1 MPFPEHP
8 EYFFE
13 VVWDEKGVSRRTERA
28 WAASSCQYFSQV
40 EAMDP
45 KKPMDQLTSEFNPKV
60 NRAATTLQ
68 YGILIT
74 EEAIVDFTVAH
85 KLLTPADLEDREDPD
100 EPLDYVTCA
109 IPFIRYMRKE
119 TGAYLY
125 LRPAYSLVD
134 DLQVITLYDNY
145 SMEEE
150 VYEDAE
156 EKRVIEIVQKITGI
170 KERPRWYHDYS
181 CVYH

>member
-1 MPFPEHP
+1 MALPEHP

-13 VVWDEKGVSRRTERA
+13 VVWDENGVSHRTERA
-28 WAASSCQYFSQV
+28 WSAHREYFSQL
-40 EAMDP
+40 EAMNP
-45 KKPMDQLTSEFNPKV
+45 KNPLDQLTSDFNPKT
-60 NRAATTLQ
+60 NPKATTLQ
-68 YGILIT
+68 YGILT
-74 EEAIVDFTVAH
+74 TKQAVVEFTVAH
-85 KLLTPADLEDREDPD
+85 ELLTPADLEDREDPS
-100 EPLDYVTCA
+100 EPIDFYTCA
-109 IPFIRYMRKE
+109 IPFMTYLRKE
-119 TGAYLY
+119 TGAHLY

-145 SMEEE
+145 SVEEG

-156 EKRVIEIVQKITGI
+156 EKRVIEIIQKITGI